1 MYTKRHDSAWRRVP
15 LLVILAVAV
24 TMTVSACWDEDNP
37 DVPPPQNIGLSVIS
51 NKQLNFFEAAVNR
64 AGLATTLNGAG
75 PFTIFAPTDDAF
87 RAAGFPDT
95 AAINRTPAATLQQ
108 ILSYHIINGTAINSS
123 AIAAG
128 QTAQQ
133 SSLTSNGTL
142 YISKAASTS
151 GTSGSATT
159 GISVNNARVVVAD
172 QQSTNG
178 VIHLID
184 RVLMPPAGNILQ
196 VVAAD
201 TSLSLLA
208 AAAQLG
214 GTAVTSA
221 LSGST
226 ALTVFAPTNA
236 AFRAAGFGSAA
247 ALQAAPPATLTSILT
262 YHVVPG
268 VRAYSPT
275 LTNGAAI
282 TTFQGGSV
290 TANVGANNA
299 VTLTGRGNNGAAS
312 NVVAADISATNG
324 VIHKIDRVLLP

>member
-1 MYTKRHDSAWRRVP
+1 MHTNQHDRAWLRLP
-15 LLVILAVAV
+15 FLAILAIAV
-24 TMTVSACWDEDNP
+24 TLTVSACLDEENP
-37 DVPPPQNIGLSVIS
+37 NVPPPQSIGLSVNS
-51 NKQLNFFEAAVNR
+51 NRQLTFLRAAVNR
-64 AGLATTLNGAG
+64 AGLATTLNGTG
-75 PFTIFAPTDDAF
+75 PITVFAPTDDAF
-87 RAAGFPDT
+87 RAAGFSDT
-95 AAINRTPAATLQQ
+95 AAINRAPVATLQQ
-108 ILSYHIINGTAINSS
+108 ILSYHVINGTAINSS

-133 SSLTSNGTL
+133 SSLATNGTL

-151 GTSGSATT
+151 TTSGSAST
-159 GISVNNARVVVAD
+159 GISVNNARVILAD
-172 QQSTNG
+172 QQATNG
-178 VIHLID
+178 VID
-184 RVLMPPAGNILQ
+184 RVLMPPAGNVLQ

-214 GTAVTSA
+214 GAAVTSA

-247 ALQAAPPATLTSILT
+247 AIQAAPQATLTGILT

-299 VTLTGRGNNGAAS
+299 VSITGKGNNGVPA
-312 NVVAADISATNG
+312 NVIMPDINATNG
-324 VIHKIDRVLLP
+324 VVHKIDRVLLP